1 MVDLFPVRF
10 TCFSAILIILV

>member
-1 MVDLFPVRF
+1 MVDLFPVEF